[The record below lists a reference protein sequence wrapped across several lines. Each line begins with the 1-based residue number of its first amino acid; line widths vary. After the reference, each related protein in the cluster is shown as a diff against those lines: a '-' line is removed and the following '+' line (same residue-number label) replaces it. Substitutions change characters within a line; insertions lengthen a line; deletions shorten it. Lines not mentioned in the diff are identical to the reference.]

1 MLLSIYVFLRQAID
15 INLSLGS
22 LIYFD
27 GCIKL
32 LAHHI
37 HQITYL
43 LIIYYSSVR
52 AWVHSTSSSTRRR
65 SMHSLRSIR
74 LATVWST
81 MQRCV
86 TTSITCSQTQP
97 IPRQS
102 LRIQRAPPASPMR
115 RRTHWSYCLAPS
127 RRKSTSSVC
136 SSSHSSRITIGPTAA
151 TSLLSSSDEFS
162 RSLRSSLQRRTCI
175 SFFYVN
181 TSIKET
187 FGKSTISNSA
197 LILISQNAC
206 SLNMSQRTQRQ
217 RS

>member
-1 MLLSIYVFLRQAID
+1 MIETRSLFDLEMSQSIYFA
-15 INLSLGS
+15 
-22 LIYFD
+22 

-32 LAHHI
+32 LVHHL
-37 HQITYL
+37 HRITYL
-43 LIIYYSSVR
+43 LIIYYSSAH

-65 SMHSLRSIR
+65 SMPSSKSTRS
-74 LATVWST
+74 ATVWST

-86 TTSITCSQTQP
+86 TTSITCSQTQLT
-97 IPRQS
+97 PRQS
-102 LRIQRAPPASPMR
+102 LRTQRVPPASPMR
-115 RRTHWSYCLAPS
+115 RRTHWLSCLAPS

-175 SFFYVN
+175 SFFCVN

-197 LILISQNAC
+197 LILISQNVC
-206 SLNMSQRTQRQ
+206 SLNTSQRTRRQ